1 MGFVNLDSNYQLNGF
16 YDEMLAAPGRPR
28 ASYRRLYEHLER
40 LGPAELERRHQ
51 LALQMFRNHGIT
63 FAVYPDAQGTEKVF
77 PFDVIPRVIDARTW
91 RRLEDGLKQRLR
103 ALNLFL
109 DDVYGRKLILKQHAI
124 PPEIVL
130 SSSLYLREVEGLPV
144 PHGIHC
150 HIAGIDLV
158 RDEKGDFFVLE
169 DNVRTPSGASYVL
182 ANRYVMKRVLPDL
195 FAGYPVRPVEG
206 YVHELLRHLR
216 WLAPAG
222 IDDPTVVLLTPG
234 INNSA
239 YYEHLYL
246 AKQMG
251 VELVEGSDLV
261 VDDDHV
267 FMRTTR
273 GLRPV
278 HVIYRRIDDEWLDPI
293 FGRQESLVGVAG
305 LVNAYRAGNVAI
317 ANALGNGVADDKA
330 VYSLVPKLI
339 RYYLDE
345 DPILPNVETYLCAV
359 DSDRRYVLEHLATLV
374 VKTVD
379 ASGGYGML
387 IGPASTTEEREE
399 FSRRITAVPR
409 AFIAQPVVA
418 LSVQPVLD
426 GGGLRRGH
434 QDLRPFVLTGP
445 DEYVTPGGLTRVAL
459 KPGSGRQQLAG
470 RRQPGHLGGRG
481 RRFRGRGCL
490 AARPRRS
497 RCWAAT
503 SSAPTTWRESWACT
517 SRCPSTG
524 RTNPGRI
531 SGCGSWSSRAGTP
544 ATLANGS
551 RRWRWWSRARSGR
564 RSGRA
569 SPRPASRR
577 RRCGRRCP
585 ASCTSR

>member
-1 MGFVNLDSNYQLNGF
+1 MTLDANYQFNGF
-16 YDEMLAAPGRPR
+16 YDEMLAAAGRPR
-28 ASYRRLYEHLER
+28 PPYRRLYEQLNR
-40 LGPAELERRHQ
+40 LGPQELQRRHG
-51 LALQMFRNHGIT
+51 LAMEMFRNHGIT

-77 PFDVIPRVIDARTW
+77 PFDVIPRVIGARTW
-91 RRLEDGLKQRLR
+91 RRLESGLKQRLR

-109 DDVYGRKLILKQHAI
+109 DDVYGRKLILRQGGI
-124 PPEIVL
+124 STEIVL
-130 SSSLYLREVEGLPV
+130 SSSLYMREVEGLAV

-158 RDEKGDFFVLE
+158 RDGRGDFFVLE
-169 DNVRTPSGASYVL
+169 DNLRTPSGASYVQ
-182 ANRYVMKRVLPDL
+182 ANRYVMKRILPDL

-216 WLAPAG
+216 WLAPSG
-222 IDDPTVVLLTPG
+222 VDDPTVVLLTPG

-261 VDDDHV
+261 VDADHD

-330 VYSLVPKLI
+330 VYTLVPKLV

-345 DPILPNVETYLCAV
+345 DPILPNVETYLCAI
-359 DSDRRYVLEHLATLV
+359 DSERRYVLEHLDSLV

-379 ASGGYGML
+379 SSGGYGML
-387 IGPASTTEEREE
+387 IGPISSQEEREE
-399 FSRRITAVPR
+399 FRRRIEAAPR

-426 GGGLRRGH
+426 GGSFRRGH

-445 DEYVTPGGLTRVAL
+445 DIYVTPGGLTRVAL
-459 KPGSGRQQLAG
+459 RPGSLVVNSSQ
-470 RRQPGHLGGRG
+470 GG
-481 RRFRGRGCL
+481 
-490 AARPRRS
+490 
-497 RCWAAT
+497 
-503 SSAPTTWRESWACT
+503 
-517 SRCPSTG
+517 
-524 RTNPGRI
+524 
-531 SGCGSWSSRAGTP
+531 
-544 ATLANGS
+544 GS
-551 RRWRWWSRARSGR
+551 RDTWVMAQED
-564 RSGRA
+564 
-569 SPRPASRR
+569 SPTGEFEDGDA
-577 RRCGRRCP
+577 
-585 ASCTSR
+585 

>member
-1 MGFVNLDSNYQLNGF
+1 VNSLDTGYTSNGF

-28 ASYRRLYEHLER
+28 PAYRRLYEQLNQ
-40 LGPAELERRHQ
+40 LGAGEIGRRHD
-51 LALQMFRNHGIT
+51 LAMQMFRNHGIT

-77 PFDVIPRVIDARTW
+77 PFDIIPRVISAQTW
-91 RRLEDGLKQRLR
+91 RHLEAGLKQRLA

-109 DDVYGRKLILKQHAI
+109 DDVYGRKLILKQRAI

-130 SSSLYLREVEGLPV
+130 TSPQYLREVEGLPV

-150 HIAGIDLV
+150 HIAGSDLV
-158 RDEKGDFFVLE
+158 RDDKGEFFVLE
-169 DNVRTPSGASYVL
+169 DNLRTPSGVSYVL
-182 ANRYVMKRVLPDL
+182 ANRHVMKRVLPDL

-216 WLAPAG
+216 WLAPRG
-222 IDDPTVVLLTPG
+222 VDDPTVVLLTPG

-251 VELVEGSDLV
+251 IELVEGTDLV
-261 VDDDHV
+261 VDLDHV

-273 GLRPV
+273 GLKGV
-278 HVIYRRIDDEWLDPI
+278 DVIYRRLDDAWLDPI

-330 VYSLVPKLI
+330 VYALVPKII

-345 DPILPNVETYLCAV
+345 EPILPNVQTYLCAV
-359 DSDRRYVLEHLATLV
+359 DDDRRYVLDHLQELV

-387 IGPASTTEEREE
+387 IGPESTQQQRED
-399 FSRRITAVPR
+399 FRQRIETHPR
-409 AFIAQPVVA
+409 SFVAQPVVS
-418 LSVQPVLD
+418 LSVQPIFD
-426 GGGLRRGH
+426 RGRLRRAH

-445 DEYVTPGGLTRVAL
+445 DVYVTSGGLTRVAL
-459 KPGSGRQQLAG
+459 KDGSLVVNSSQ
-470 RRQPGHLGGRG
+470 GG
-481 RRFRGRGCL
+481 
-490 AARPRRS
+490 
-497 RCWAAT
+497 
-503 SSAPTTWRESWACT
+503 
-517 SRCPSTG
+517 
-524 RTNPGRI
+524 
-531 SGCGSWSSRAGTP
+531 
-544 ATLANGS
+544 GS
-551 RRWRWWSRARSGR
+551 RDTWVMAEDGEELP
-564 RSGRA
+564 GA
-569 SPRPASRR
+569 
-577 RRCGRRCP
+577 
-585 ASCTSR
+585 

>member
-1 MGFVNLDSNYQLNGF
+1 MALRNLDANYEVNGF
-16 YDEMLAAPGRPR
+16 YDEMLAASGRPR
-28 ASYRRLYEHLER
+28 PPYARLYEQLNR
-40 LGPAELERRHQ
+40 LGPAELQRRWA
-51 LALQMFRNHGIT
+51 LAMEMFRNHGIT

-77 PFDVIPRVIDARTW
+77 PFDVIPRLIEADTW
-91 RRLEDGLKQRLR
+91 RRLEEGLKQRIR
-103 ALNLFL
+103 ALNYFL
-109 DDVYGRKLILKQHAI
+109 EDVYGRKQIIKQGAI

-130 SSSLYLREVEGLPV
+130 SSSLYLREIEGLPV

-169 DNVRTPSGASYVL
+169 DNLRTPSGASYVQ
-182 ANRYVMKRVLPDL
+182 ANRYVMKRILPDL

-206 YVHELLRHLR
+206 YVHELLRYLR

-222 IDDPTVVLLTPG
+222 VDDPTVVLLTPG

-261 VDDDHV
+261 VDEDKV

-330 VYSLVPKLI
+330 VYAFVPKVI
-339 RYYLDE
+339 RYYLGE
-345 DPILPNVETYLCAV
+345 DPILPNVETYLCAL
-359 DSDRRYVLEHLATLV
+359 DADRKYVLQHLDRLV
-374 VKTVD
+374 VKTTD

-387 IGPASTTEEREE
+387 IGPESTREEREE
-399 FSRRITAVPR
+399 FRRRITERPR
-409 AFIAQPVVA
+409 AFIAQPVVG

-426 GGGLRRGH
+426 GDRLRPGH

-445 DEYVTPGGLTRVAL
+445 DVYVTPGGLTRVAL
-459 KPGSGRQQLAG
+459 KPGSLVVNSSQ
-470 RRQPGHLGGRG
+470 GG
-481 RRFRGRGCL
+481 
-490 AARPRRS
+490 
-497 RCWAAT
+497 
-503 SSAPTTWRESWACT
+503 
-517 SRCPSTG
+517 
-524 RTNPGRI
+524 
-531 SGCGSWSSRAGTP
+531 
-544 ATLANGS
+544 GS
-551 RRWRWWSRARSGR
+551 RDTWVIADDGAA
-564 RSGRA
+564 GEPPNA
-569 SPRPASRR
+569 
-577 RRCGRRCP
+577 
-585 ASCTSR
+585 

>member
-1 MGFVNLDSNYQLNGF
+1 MASVESIDAGYQLNGF

-28 ASYRRLYEHLER
+28 PAYQRIYDQLNQ
-40 LGPAELERRHQ
+40 LGPVELARRHE

-77 PFDVIPRVIDARTW
+77 PFDIIPRVLEARTW
-91 RRLEDGLKQRLR
+91 HRLEAGLKQRLA

-109 DDVYGRKLILKQHAI
+109 EDVYGRKLILKQRAV

-130 SSSLYLREVEGLPV
+130 SSPQYLREIEGLRV

-158 RDEKGDFFVLE
+158 RDDKGEFFVLE
-169 DNVRTPSGASYVL
+169 DNLRTPSGVSYVL
-182 ANRYVMKRVLPDL
+182 ANRHVMKRVLPDL

-216 WLAPAG
+216 WLAPQG
-222 IDDPTVVLLTPG
+222 VDDPTVVLLTPG

-261 VDDDHV
+261 VDQDHA

-273 GLRPV
+273 GLKPV
-278 HVIYRRIDDEWLDPI
+278 HVIYRRLDDEWLDPI

-305 LVNAYRAGNVAI
+305 LVNAYRSGNVAI

-330 VYSLVPKLI
+330 VYALIPKVI
-339 RYYLDE
+339 KYYLDE
-345 DPILPNVETYLCAV
+345 EPILPNVPTYLCAV
-359 DSDRRYVLEHLATLV
+359 DDDRRYVLEHLEELV

-379 ASGGYGML
+379 GSGGYGML
-387 IGPASTTEEREE
+387 MGPRSTREERDD
-399 FSRRITAVPR
+399 FRRRIEARPR
-409 AFIAQPVVA
+409 GFIAQPVIA
-418 LSVQPVLD
+418 LSIQPVLD
-426 GGGLRRGH
+426 GEHMRRAH

-445 DEYVTPGGLTRVAL
+445 DIYVTPGGLTRVAL
-459 KPGSGRQQLAG
+459 KPDSLIVNSSQ
-470 RRQPGHLGGRG
+470 GG
-481 RRFRGRGCL
+481 
-490 AARPRRS
+490 
-497 RCWAAT
+497 
-503 SSAPTTWRESWACT
+503 
-517 SRCPSTG
+517 
-524 RTNPGRI
+524 
-531 SGCGSWSSRAGTP
+531 
-544 ATLANGS
+544 GS
-551 RRWRWWSRARSGR
+551 RDTWVMADDEEEWAH
-564 RSGRA
+564 A
-569 SPRPASRR
+569 
-577 RRCGRRCP
+577 
-585 ASCTSR
+585 

>member
-1 MGFVNLDSNYQLNGF
+1 MALTNLDANYRFNGF
-16 YDEMLAAPGRPR
+16 YDEMLAAAGRPR
-28 ASYRRLYEHLER
+28 PPYRRLYEQLNR
-40 LGPAELERRHQ
+40 LGPDELQRRHG
-51 LALQMFRNHGIT
+51 LAMEMFRNHGIT

-77 PFDVIPRVIDARTW
+77 PFDVIPRVIEARTW
-91 RRLEDGLKQRLR
+91 RRLEQGLKQRLQ

-109 DDVYGRKLILKQHAI
+109 DDVYGRKLILKQRAI
-124 PPEIVL
+124 PPETVL
-130 SSSLYLREVEGLPV
+130 SSSLYMREIEGLAA

-150 HIAGIDLV
+150 HIAGVDLV
-158 RDEKGDFFVLE
+158 RDDKGEFFVLE
-169 DNVRTPSGASYVL
+169 DNLRTPSGASYVQ
-182 ANRYVMKRVLPDL
+182 ANRYVMKRILPDL
-195 FAGYPVRPVEG
+195 FAGYPVRPVEA

-216 WLAPAG
+216 WLGPKG
-222 IDDPTVVLLTPG
+222 VDDPTVVLLTPG

-305 LVNAYRAGNVAI
+305 LVSAYRAGNVAL

-330 VYSLVPKLI
+330 VYALVPAII
-339 RYYLDE
+339 RYYLRE

-359 DSDRRYVLEHLATLV
+359 DAERRYVLEHLDRLV

-387 IGPASTTEEREE
+387 IGPQSTGEEREK
-399 FSRRITAVPR
+399 FRRLIGERPR
-409 AFIAQPVVA
+409 AFVAQPVVA
-418 LSVQPVLD
+418 LSVQPIVD
-426 GGGLRRGH
+426 GGRLRPGH

-445 DEYVTPGGLTRVAL
+445 AVYVTPGGLTRVAL
-459 KPGSGRQQLAG
+459 KPGSLVVNSSQ
-470 RRQPGHLGGRG
+470 GG
-481 RRFRGRGCL
+481 
-490 AARPRRS
+490 
-497 RCWAAT
+497 
-503 SSAPTTWRESWACT
+503 
-517 SRCPSTG
+517 
-524 RTNPGRI
+524 
-531 SGCGSWSSRAGTP
+531 
-544 ATLANGS
+544 GS
-551 RRWRWWSRARSGR
+551 RDTWVMADDEFEGLD
-564 RSGRA
+564 A
-569 SPRPASRR
+569 E
-577 RRCGRRCP
+577 
-585 ASCTSR
+585 